1 MKSALPF
8 NRAGFLTGTS
18 QATAFVSGVVAML
31 KSRFPKLSYIEVK
44 EIIRSSA
51 KKGMAFANN
60 SISGGR
66 LDARA
71 AVMQGE
77 RRQMKKSIFNSLA
90 SKTN

>member
-1 MKSALPF
+1 IKSALPF

-31 KSRFPKLSYIEVK
+31 KSRFPKLSYIEIK

-51 KKGMAFANN
+51 KKGMAFASN

-71 AVMQGE
+71 AIISAEKRKING
-77 RRQMKKSIFNSLA
+77 SILRDLA
-90 SKTN
+90 KVKN